1 MTVASRAWLQQRG
14 KSDERCQ
21 MEYIALLALHDK
33 EYAGILAEVAS
44 GKIKNIK
51 ATDTAT
57 SAGGALAKSVPRPK
71 AIDSS
76 EYLRSLNDE

>member
-1 MTVASRAWLQQRG
+1 MHGSRAWLTQRG

-21 MEYIALLALHDK
+21 MEYIALLAVHDK

-44 GKIKNIK
+44 GKNIK
-51 ATDTAT
+51 ATDT

-76 EYLRSLNDE
+76 EYLRSLTDE

>member
-1 MTVASRAWLQQRG
+1 MHVSRAWMQQKG
-14 KSDERCQ
+14 KSDEQCQ
-21 MEYIALLALHDK
+21 MEYVALLAVLDK

-71 AIDSS
+71 PVDSS
-76 EYLRSLNDE
+76 EYLKSLNEE